1 MIISRSEATLGP
13 SCDRVRHAAA
23 RPGSAGRLR
32 PELLRAL
39 ELGLRARNADF
50 AGPGAPNKD
59 KAMETLLLVHRVF
72 GADRDFLRATFSD
85 TALDAIGRLVSE
97 EYRRGKMPLG
107 PREWGQ
113 FLAYA
118 VAR

>member
-1 MIISRSEATLGP
+1 MRPFVLLVIAFATLPLGP
-13 SCDRVRHAAA
+13 AVRAASARNSC
-23 RPGSAGRLR
+23 
-32 PELLRAL
+32 AL